1 MEFSLDQRTATLSV
15 GEFAAFSVGP
25 HEGGNG
31 PQGLWRAQLGVHWHN
46 ELRARAADDA
56 PAAEFEVAIAGAV
69 AHRGWV
75 VQLTG
80 RIDQWLP
87 AADVPTLREI
97 KTVLHPLPVAE
108 AELRADHPDYFA
120 QLAAYVALR
129 RIAAPTTRIRGE
141 LVFVEASSGLAQ
153 TVVLTAADETCF
165 QVQLERV
172 TEFLDL
178 RARARERLRHLRFCS
193 PFLTLRP
200 GQETTGAELTAAF
213 ERHPAILFEAP
224 TGFGKT
230 GVLLEFALGQLKA
243 GHFERVLY
251 LTSKSTGQ
259 LQVVRT
265 LATMTTPPPATPA
278 AIPAPPATRA
288 ALAAAAA
295 SAPLAAAA
303 TPAPAPAVTLSPP
316 APAAHGASPLPQNP
330 PPPKL
335 TCHLLSDNPPPGAA
349 APQETQNDCHLL
361 SDNRSAPFP
370 GAQATKSTGH
380 VLRDHAPDPSGA
392 GAAPLPESSSTTLAV
407 WHVRNKAEHCVNHTL
422 HCVRDSCTY
431 LADVAARWAGSGL
444 SRFYLFE
451 DQPRDLPTLR
461 EAGRRAGIC
470 PYEITRTALAFNDVW
485 IGDYNYVF
493 APRNRGLFFEQPGF
507 DPARTLLLIDEAHN
521 LPSRVA
527 DAYSHA
533 AHVDDA
539 RPLLA
544 ELDHQRASAPLLR
557 AWENWVQL
565 LGALPACDS
574 LDPALEA
581 DAIDALDQIVRALQS
596 TPLDYAAL
604 GPAFSDQLWRT
615 QDLAEWLADSS
626 FDKLLW
632 CARAGELRFT
642 CLNAASAIGRALR
655 EFGGVVCATATFGPA
670 AAFADACG
678 LAATPT
684 PGLTLAPTAT
694 PAFFHLRA
702 HTPWRDTA
710 YDVGIDARVDTTY
723 QRRSGFAGVTAETIV
738 RLHAAAG
745 AAVAVFFPSYAYAD
759 QIVRALER
767 AGSPLRLALQ
777 PRLPDLAAQT
787 AWVEESLAFTD
798 AVFLVL
804 GSSFAES
811 IDLLG
816 GRVTHAMVVGP
827 ALPEVNAVQRA
838 RLAALS
844 TLGRGAAFRR
854 VYQIPGMQKVNQA
867 LGRLVRAPGQR
878 ARVLLHCRRF
888 AEPDYASLLAPEY
901 QLGTNILDDTD
912 FTVWLAQPFPPPAP
926 LNPHPLS

>member
-1 MEFSLDQRTATLSV
+1 MEFSLDQRSASLSV
-15 GEFAAFSVGP
+15 GEFAAFNVGP
-25 HEGGNG
+25 RESGDG
-31 PQGLWRAQLGVHWHN
+31 PHGVWRAQLGVHWHN
-46 ELRARAADDA
+46 ELRARAADDT

-75 VQLTG
+75 IQLTG

-87 AADVPTLREI
+87 AAAVPTLREI

-129 RIAAPTTRIRGE
+129 RLAAPTAALRAE
-141 LVFVEASSGLAQ
+141 LVFVEAGSGLAQ

-165 QVQLERV
+165 DVQLERV
-172 TEFLDL
+172 VEFLDL
-178 RARARERLRHLRFCS
+178 RARARERLRHLHFRS
-193 PFLTLRP
+193 PFATLRP
-200 GQETTGAELTAAF
+200 GQETTRAELTAAF
-213 ERHPAILFEAP
+213 ERHPAVLFEAP

-230 GVLLEFALGQLKA
+230 GVLLEFALGQLQA

-251 LTSKSTGQ
+251 LTSKATGQ

-265 LATMTTPPPATPA
+265 LAAMT
-278 AIPAPPATRA
+278 
-288 ALAAAAA
+288 
-295 SAPLAAAA
+295 
-303 TPAPAPAVTLSPP
+303 
-316 APAAHGASPLPQNP
+316 APAANSEPPLSLQPSP
-330 PPPKL
+330 
-335 TCHLLSDNPPPGAA
+335 C
-349 APQETQNDCHLL
+349 
-361 SDNRSAPFP
+361 
-370 GAQATKSTGH
+370 ST
-380 VLRDHAPDPSGA
+380 A
-392 GAAPLPESSSTTLAV
+392 LAV
-407 WHVRNKAEHCVNHTL
+407 WHVRNKAEHCVNHTF

-461 EAGRRAGIC
+461 DAGRQAGIC

-521 LPSRVA
+521 LPARVA
-527 DAYSHA
+527 DAYSHT

-581 DAIDALDQIVRALQS
+581 DVTDALDQIVRALES

-604 GPAFSDQLWRT
+604 GPTFSDQLWRT

-642 CLNAASAIGRALR
+642 CLNAAAAIGRALR

-678 LAATPT
+678 FAATPT
-684 PGLTLAPTAT
+684 PHLALAPTTT
-694 PAFFHLRA
+694 PAFFHLSA

-723 QRRSGFAGVTAETIV
+723 QRRSSFAGVTGETIV

-745 AAVAVFFPSYAYAD
+745 AAVAVFFPSYAYAE

-767 AGSPLRLALQ
+767 AGSPLRIALQ

-838 RLAALS
+838 RVAALS
-844 TLGRGAAFRR
+844 SLGRGAAFRR

-901 QLGTNILDDTD
+901 QLGTNILDDADLTA
-912 FTVWLAQPFPPPAP
+912 WLAQPFPPPAP
-926 LNPHPLS
+926 PLNASASA